1 MSCSKQDKQTSTQ
14 RTCTTIV
21 PPHTNYPQPTVV
33 VVVVDISIDN
43 LMILLSWTTGS
54 MQHVPLLILIRQPFD
69 NVAEY
74 KTFAQ
79 RSSFTK

>member
-1 MSCSKQDKQTSTQ
+1 M
-14 RTCTTIV
+14 

-33 VVVVDISIDN
+33 VVVADISIDN
-43 LMILLSWTTGS
+43 LTILLSWMTGS

-69 NVAEY
+69 NVAKC